1 MAEVNIAYNKNDFL
15 FNLYNKDH
23 LDQIKT
29 NVDNNQYNSDDDIPL
44 EYKNK
49 TEGEK
54 LIKAKN
60 NYNAADERYNNLM
73 DKYHNK
79 FIDTFNLSAGIILGL
94 GFIFYNYK

>member
-15 FNLYNKDH
+15 FNLYNA
-23 LDQIKT
+23 QT
-29 NVDNNQYNSDDDIPL
+29 ASS
-44 EYKNK
+44 ESTKNK
-49 TEGEK
+49 TKGEE

>member
-15 FNLYNKDH
+15 FNLYHPINDTTASNH
-23 LDQIKT
+23 LI
-29 NVDNNQYNSDDDIPL
+29 DN
-44 EYKNK
+44 KNK
-49 TEGEK
+49 GEE

>member
-15 FNLYNKDH
+15 FNLYN
-23 LDQIKT
+23 
-29 NVDNNQYNSDDDIPL
+29 NDNCNGDSISLNC
-44 EYKNK
+44 KNK

-60 NYNAADERYNNLM
+60 NYNASDERYNNLM

>member
-15 FNLYNKDH
+15 FNLYNEDC
-23 LDQIKT
+23 
-29 NVDNNQYNSDDDIPL
+29 NESSDSL
-44 EYKNK
+44 NCKNK

-60 NYNAADERYNNLM
+60 NYNASDERYNNLM

>member
-15 FNLYNKDH
+15 FNLYPPNYNTSSLSH
-23 LDQIKT
+23 LTD
-29 NVDNNQYNSDDDIPL
+29 
-44 EYKNK
+44 NK
-49 TEGEK
+49 TKGEE

-94 GFIFYNYK
+94 GFIYYNYK

>member
-15 FNLYNKDH
+15 FNLYNNENC
-23 LDQIKT
+23 T
-29 NVDNNQYNSDDDIPL
+29 ADDTSL
-44 EYKNK
+44 KCKNK

-60 NYNAADERYNNLM
+60 NYNASDERYNNLM

>member
-15 FNLYNKDH
+15 FNLYDDVHTLKPNDYNE
-23 LDQIKT
+23 DT
-29 NVDNNQYNSDDDIPL
+29 NPAPPRL
-44 EYKNK
+44 KNK
-49 TEGEK
+49 TKGEE